1 MIRKSNETM
10 ELKKT
15 ESLES
20 LEGKESL
27 KQISIQGRPEAF
39 TTSIERM
46 LNPSTVAL
54 IGATER
60 EGSVGQ
66 AIMKNILLG
75 KDRRKIYPVNPKR
88 EEVMGIKCYPSIS
101 DVPEHVD
108 LAIIATPSKT
118 VPGIVEECGKAG
130 VNGCVIIS
138 AGFREIGEEGL
149 KLEEEIKQIRSKYD
163 LRILGPN
170 CLGFIRPHLGL
181 NATFL
186 RDNPEPGSIAFISQ
200 SGALGAAILNW
211 AVNAHIGFSFFASL
225 GSMLD
230 LDYGDLIDYLGED
243 PATRSIIIYME
254 NVGNAKKFMSAARG
268 FARTKPIIVIKGGK
282 HITGATAAQSHTGAM
297 AGDFEVYDAA
307 FKRVG
312 VVRVDEIADLFN
324 CASVLDS
331 RRLPA
336 GPRLAIITNA
346 GGPAVM
352 TADSIADLG
361 LELARLSDDTIK
373 VLDGQLPH
381 YWSHGNPVDILGDAD
396 IGRYETALR
405 ACLADSNVDGAI
417 VLYTPQGA
425 ASPKELAEL
434 VVAMAADKRK
444 PILTVWMGE
453 GDDIREARA
462 IFYKN
467 DIPTYPT
474 PEQAVRTYAYMYIYR
489 RNLDLLYQTP
499 AELPVD
505 LSPPKNHLKLMIR
518 KALKDGRRMLSQEEA
533 DRFLDAY
540 GIPRVRGALARNVNE
555 ASMVASQ
562 IGYPVVLKI
571 SSPDIVHK
579 TDVGGIITGIGSDEE
594 LREGFGRLLERV
606 RREKPEAR
614 IEGVYV
620 QRMLK
625 NIDYELILGSK
636 KDRDFGAIILFGL
649 GGIGVE
655 LFRDFS
661 IGLPPLNQVLARR
674 VMEETRIYRALSK
687 GLRNRPPADLR
698 SLEEIMVRFSN
709 MIVDFPEI
717 AEMDINPLAISD
729 GKAFALDT
737 RILLDPSS
745 LDNRDPYQH
754 LMIVPYPTR
763 YVTPWRL
770 KDGTEVILRPIRP
783 EDEPMELE
791 FIKGLSEETSRFRF
805 FQIIKDLPHEALVRF
820 CNIDYDR
827 EMAFI
832 AETREGD
839 RRVEIGVGRL
849 IIEPNRRRGE
859 FAVVV
864 ADKYQRKGLGTKLVD
879 MLIEVAQEKD
889 LESIY
894 GIILPENQGMI
905 SLCEKLGFR
914 LEKRAE
920 GVIAELKLK

>member
-1 MIRKSNETM
+1 MAN
-10 ELKKT
+10 
-15 ESLES
+15 
-20 LEGKESL
+20 
-27 KQISIQGRPEAF
+27 
-39 TTSIERM
+39 IERM
-46 LNPSTVAL
+46 LNPDTVAL

-66 AIMKNILLG
+66 AIMKNLLLG
-75 KDRRKIYPVNPKR
+75 RDRRRIYPINPKR
-88 EEVMGIKCYPSIS
+88 EEVMGIKCYPRIS
-101 DVPEHVD
+101 EVPEHVD

-118 VPGIVEECGKAG
+118 VPSIVEECGKMG
-130 VNGCVIIS
+130 VDGCVIIS
-138 AGFREIGEEGL
+138 AGFRETGEEGL
-149 KLEEEIKQIRSKYD
+149 KLEEEIKQIQAKYGI
-163 LRILGPN
+163 RILGPN
-170 CLGFIRPHLGL
+170 CLGFIRPHTGL

-200 SGALGAAILNW
+200 SGALGSAILNW

-230 LDYGDLIDYLGED
+230 VDYGDLIDYLGED
-243 PATRSIIIYME
+243 PSTRSIIIYME

-282 HITGATAAQSHTGAM
+282 HVTGAIAAQSHTGAM
-297 AGDFEVYDAA
+297 AGDFEVYEAA

-312 VVRVDEIADLFN
+312 VVRVDEITDLFN

-336 GPRLAIITNA
+336 GPKLAIITNA

-352 TADSIADLG
+352 AADSIADLG
-361 LELARLSDDTIK
+361 LELAMLSEETKK
-373 VLDGQLPH
+373 VLDEQLPP

-396 IGRYETALR
+396 VKRYEMALR
-405 ACLADSNVDGAI
+405 ACLSDSNVDAAI

-425 ASPKELAEL
+425 ASPKELAEI
-434 VVAMAADKRK
+434 VVTMATDRRK

-474 PEQAVRTYAYMYIYR
+474 PEQAVKTYAYMYKYQ
-489 RNLDLLYQTP
+489 RNLELLYQTP

-518 KALKDGRRMLSQEEA
+518 KALKDGRRILSQEEA
-533 DRFLDAY
+533 DKFLDAY
-540 GIPRVRGALARNVNE
+540 GIPRVRGALAKNLDE
-555 ASMVASQ
+555 AIMIASQ

-571 SSPDIVHK
+571 SSPDIIHK
-579 TDVGGIITGIGSDEE
+579 TDVSGIVVGIGSGDE
-594 LREGFGRLLERV
+594 LKEGFERLLENV
-606 RREKPEAR
+606 RKKKPEAR

-620 QRMLK
+620 QKMLK
-625 NIDYELILGSK
+625 KIDYELILGSK

-674 VMEETRIYRALSK
+674 IMEETRIYKALSK

-698 SLEEIMVRFSN
+698 YLEEIMVRLSN

-717 AEMDINPLAISD
+717 SEMDINPLALSD

-737 RILLDPSS
+737 RILLDPSALEYS
-745 LDNRDPYQH
+745 EPYPY
-754 LMIVPYPTR
+754 LMIVPYPTK

-791 FIKGLSEETSRFRF
+791 FIRGLSEETSRFRF

-839 RRVEIGVGRL
+839 RRLEIGVGRL

-879 MLIEVAQEKD
+879 MLIGVAQEKG

-905 SLCEKLGFR
+905 SLCKKLGFQ
-914 LEKRAE
+914 LEKKPD
-920 GVIAELKLK
+920 GIIAELKLK